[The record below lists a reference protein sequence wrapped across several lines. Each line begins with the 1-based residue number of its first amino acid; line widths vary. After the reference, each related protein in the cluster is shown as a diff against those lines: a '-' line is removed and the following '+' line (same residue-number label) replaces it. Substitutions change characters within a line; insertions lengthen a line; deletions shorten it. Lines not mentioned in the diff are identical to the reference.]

1 MGYIPSDVAIT
12 DPSEVKNYVTQYK
25 SNQYM
30 VQLIFAYAEKYPG
43 KVFFNKQFL
52 K

>member
-1 MGYIPSDVAIT
+1 MGHIPTDISIH
-12 DPSEVKNYVTQYK
+12 DPSEVKNYVTPYK

-43 KVFFNKQFL
+43 KVFFNKKFL